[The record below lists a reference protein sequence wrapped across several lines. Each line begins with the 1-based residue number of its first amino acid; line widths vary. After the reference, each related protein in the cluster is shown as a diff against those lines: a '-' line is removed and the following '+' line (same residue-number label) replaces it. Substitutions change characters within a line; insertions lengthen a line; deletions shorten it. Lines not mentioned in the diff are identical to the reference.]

1 VGHKNLTR
9 FPNHMAVNPGPY
21 PLSITRG
28 IKFGPV
34 ILRCVDNGVTVTGTL
49 NPNVT
54 GVFQPSGQFAGYD
67 LFILPGAPSTFLYFN
82 AVAASYVIARLLT
95 TAALTDYWSP
105 AAPLTEPTGTYVNH
119 GANTGTATADDH
131 PVDLTDITPEAV
143 VRRTTDSDVVLDLN
157 PSVTNAA
164 TGEITIPAISS
175 DDTRDMDFV
184 GTLGWDLVLVNGSGD
199 RFGPYVAGPFVVK
212 DNITQEAP

>member
-1 VGHKNLTR
+1 
-9 FPNHMAVNPGPY
+9 MAVNPGPY

-49 NPNVT
+49 NPNVI

-105 AAPLTEPTGTYVNH
+105 AAPLTEPTGTYVAH

-131 PVDLTDITPEAV
+131 PVDLTGITSEAV
-143 VRRTTDSDVVLDLN
+143 VRRTDESDVVIDLN

-164 TGEITIPAISS
+164 TGEITIPAM
-175 DDTRDMDFV
+175 TTTTTKNMDFV
-184 GTLGWDLVLVNGSGD
+184 GTFGWDLVLVNGGGD
-199 RFGPYVAGPFVVK
+199 RFGPYISGPFVVG
-212 DNITQEAP
+212 DNTTQPSP

>member
-1 VGHKNLTR
+1 
-9 FPNHMAVNPGPY
+9 MAVNPGPL

-28 IKFGPV
+28 IAFSSV
-34 ILRCVDNGVTVTGTL
+34 ILRCVDNGVTVTGAL
-49 NPNVT
+49 FPSAT
-54 GVFQPSGQFAGYD
+54 GVYLPCGQFSGYD

-105 AAPLTEPTGTYVNH
+105 AAPLTEPTGTYAPH

-131 PVDLTDITPEAV
+131 PVDLTGLTVEAV
-143 VRRTTDSDVVLDLN
+143 VRRTDESDVVIDLN

-164 TGEITIPAISS
+164 AGQITIPAM
-175 DDTRDMDFV
+175 TTTTTKNMDFV
-184 GTLGWDLVLVNGSGD
+184 GTFGWDLVLVNGSGD
-199 RFGPYVAGPFVVK
+199 RFGPYVSGPFVVQ
-212 DNITQEAP
+212 DNTTQADP